1 MSIVVA
7 GASGGI
13 GHALFKQLIH
23 QPTKQV
29 YAISR
34 QKLRECDLQAD
45 LSDPD
50 QIDHV
55 REFLDHIQVSEIYCC
70 AGALLHK

>member
-55 REFLDHIQVSEIYCC
+55 REFLEIFQ
-70 AGALLHK
+70 AFGL